1 MPSEMEVFQ
10 QDLLKSVKQMRR
22 GQASRVTRVKVP
34 QAAEARS
41 RVGLSQQDF
50 ARLLGVSA
58 RTLQDWEQGR
68 RKPTGAAKTLLRV
81 AFSHPEALLELH
93 RKNGA
98 RLTREP
104 FSSRIRTNV
113 RTGNKYRGRMINF
126 QTAPERYQH
135 WKLEISGAVA
145 TLSMDVQEDQTLAD
159 GYKLK
164 LNSYDLGVDI
174 ELADAIQRLRFEHPE
189 VAVVVVTSLKPRIF
203 CAGANIYM
211 LGSSS
216 HAFKV
221 NFCKFTNE
229 TRCAMEDDS
238 KHSGRRYIAALNGT
252 ASGGGYELAIA
263 CDEIYLVDDGNS
275 AVSLPEVPL
284 LGVLPGTGGLTRL
297 VDKRKVRRDRA
308 DVFSTLAEGLKGK
321 RAKEWRLID
330 GYFPTSKFQPGIN
343 ARVEQLV
350 GAKSANGSGIKLKPL
365 QIESTDDS
373 RNYRYVRLHLNREQR
388 YADLT
393 VRGPEGPQPTTV
405 EEIQELGDAYWPLQ
419 AYRELDDALLHL
431 RVNEPEIGLVCLR
444 TEGSIESVLAV
455 DQTLAANREHWLV
468 REIILHMAR
477 VLRRL
482 DLTAKSFFAIVEP
495 GACFAGNLLELLLAS
510 DRSYMLMDEKSS
522 IAVSEL
528 NVGAFPMSNGLT
540 RLQSRFLAEPDK
552 VDELFGDKKVF
563 DTEEAEK
570 LGLITFAPDDLDW
583 EDEIRVA
590 IEERTSLS
598 PDALTG
604 MEASLRFAGPETL
617 DTKIY
622 GRLTAW
628 QNWIFQRPNA
638 VGPEGAL
645 TNYGKP
651 TQAHFD
657 YKRT

>member
-1 MPSEMEVFQ
+1 
-10 QDLLKSVKQMRR
+10 
-22 GQASRVTRVKVP
+22 
-34 QAAEARS
+34 
-41 RVGLSQQDF
+41 
-50 ARLLGVSA
+50 
-58 RTLQDWEQGR
+58 
-68 RKPTGAAKTLLRV
+68 
-81 AFSHPEALLELH
+81 
-93 RKNGA
+93 
-98 RLTREP
+98 
-104 FSSRIRTNV
+104 
-113 RTGNKYRGRMINF
+113 MINF
-126 QTAPERYQH
+126 QTSPDQYKH
-135 WKLEISGAVA
+135 WKLSFDGAVA
-145 TLSMDVQEDQTLAD
+145 RLAMDVQEDETLAD

-174 ELADAIQRLRFEHPE
+174 ELADAIQRIRFEHPE
-189 VAVVVVTSLKPRIF
+189 VRAVVITSLKPRIF

-211 LGSSS
+211 LGTSS

-229 TRCAMEDDS
+229 TRCGIEDDS
-238 KHSGRRYIAALNGT
+238 RASGRRYIAALNGT

-321 RAKEWRLID
+321 RAKEWGLID
-330 GYFPTSKFQPGIN
+330 DTFPTSKFQEAMDERLAQIGNLRSDNGTQDKILRYNGGI
-343 ARVEQLV
+343 QL
-350 GAKSANGSGIKLKPL
+350 NPLK
-365 QIESTDDS
+365 IESSEDT
-373 RNYRYVRLHLNREQR
+373 RNSKYVSLKFHPDKRYV
-388 YADLT
+388 DLS
-393 VRGPEGPQPTTV
+393 VRGPESDLSISAD
-405 EEIQELGDAYWPLQ
+405 EIQKLGDDYWPLR
-419 AYRELDDALLHL
+419 AYRELDDALLYL
-431 RVNEPEIGLVCLR
+431 RVNEPEIGLVCVR
-444 TEGSIESVLAV
+444 TEGSIENVLSV
-455 DQTLAANREHWLV
+455 DKTLAANRDHWLV

-482 DLTAKSFFAIVEP
+482 DLTAKSFFSIIEP
-495 GACFAGNLLELLLAS
+495 GSCFAGNLFELVLAS
-510 DRSYMLMDEKSS
+510 DRSYMLNNPDETVE
-522 IAVSEL
+522 IALSDL
-528 NVGAFPMSNGLT
+528 NTGAFPMSNGLT
-540 RLQSRFLAEPDK
+540 RLQSRFLAEP
-552 VDELFGDKKVF
+552 KKAYEAFARERPF
-563 DTEEAEK
+563 DAEAAEAA
-570 LGLITFAPDDLDW
+570 GLVTFAPDDLDW
-583 EDEIRVA
+583 GDEIRLA

-604 MEASLRFAGPETL
+604 MEASLRFAGPETM

-638 VGPEGAL
+638 VGPNGAL

>member
-1 MPSEMEVFQ
+1 MSKSENPVIAFQ
-10 QDLLKSVKQMRR
+10 TSPDRYR
-22 GQASRVTRVKVP
+22 HW
-34 QAAEARS
+34 
-41 RVGLSQQDF
+41 
-50 ARLLGVSA
+50 RLLFDGPVA
-58 RTLQDWEQGR
+58 R
-68 RKPTGAAKTLLRV
+68 
-81 AFSHPEALLELH
+81 
-93 RKNGA
+93 
-98 RLTREP
+98 
-104 FSSRIRTNV
+104 
-113 RTGNKYRGRMINF
+113 
-126 QTAPERYQH
+126 
-135 WKLEISGAVA
+135 
-145 TLSMDVQEDQTLAD
+145 LSMDVQEDETLAG

-174 ELADAIQRLRFEHPE
+174 ELADAVQRIRFEHPE
-189 VAVVVVTSLKPRIF
+189 VRVVVLTSLKPRIF

-229 TRCAMEDDS
+229 TRCAIEDDS
-238 KHSGRRYIAALNGT
+238 NHSGRRYIAALNGT

-321 RAKEWRLID
+321 RAKEWGLID
-330 GYFPTSKFQPGIN
+330 GYFPTSKFQESID
-343 ARVEQLV
+343 ARVKQLTN
-350 GAKSANGSGIKLKPL
+350 GATAAETGIKLTPL
-365 QIESTDDS
+365 EFETTSDS
-373 RNYRYVRLHLNREQR
+373 RNYKYVKLKLNRDQR

-393 VRGPEGPQPTTV
+393 LHAPEGPQPTTA
-405 EEIQELGDAYWPLQ
+405 EQIQELGAAYWPLQ

-444 TEGSIESVLAV
+444 TQGDAETILAI
-455 DQTLAANREHWLV
+455 DQTLVANHDHWLV
-468 REIILHMAR
+468 REIVLNMAR

-482 DLTAKSFFAIVEP
+482 DLTAKSFFAMVEP
-495 GACFAGNLLELLLAS
+495 GSCFAGNLLELLLAS
-510 DRSYMLMDEKSS
+510 DRSYMLKDSEAGDASL
-522 IAVSEL
+522 AVSEL
-528 NVGAFPMSNGLT
+528 NQGAFLMSNGLT
-540 RLQSRFLAEPDK
+540 RMQSRFLAEPEK
-552 VDELFGDKKVF
+552 LGEVFGDTKTF
-563 DTEEAEK
+563 DTEEAEE
-570 LGLITFAPDDLDW
+570 LGLITFAPDELDW

-604 MEASLRFAGPETL
+604 MEASLRFAGPETM

>member
-1 MPSEMEVFQ
+1 MP
-10 QDLLKSVKQMRR
+10 
-22 GQASRVTRVKVP
+22 
-34 QAAEARS
+34 
-41 RVGLSQQDF
+41 
-50 ARLLGVSA
+50 
-58 RTLQDWEQGR
+58 
-68 RKPTGAAKTLLRV
+68 
-81 AFSHPEALLELH
+81 
-93 RKNGA
+93 
-98 RLTREP
+98 
-104 FSSRIRTNV
+104 
-113 RTGNKYRGRMINF
+113 MINF
-126 QTAPERYQH
+126 QTSPEQYKH
-135 WKLEISGAVA
+135 WKLSIDGRVA
-145 TLSMDVQEDQTLAD
+145 RLSMDVQEDQTISN

-174 ELADAIQRLRFEHPE
+174 ELADAIQRVRFEHPE
-189 VAVVVVTSLKPRIF
+189 VRAVVITSLKPRIF

-211 LGSSS
+211 LGTSS

-229 TRCAMEDDS
+229 TRCAIEDDS
-238 KHSGRRYIAALNGT
+238 RHSGRRYIAALNGT

-297 VDKRKVRRDRA
+297 VDKRKIRRDRA

-330 GYFPTSKFQPGIN
+330 DTFTTSRFQEAIDNRVAQIADENTQDNILRHGITLHPL
-343 ARVEQLV
+343 EFT
-350 GAKSANGSGIKLKPL
+350 SAEDTREYKYVKLKFHR
-365 QIESTDDS
+365 D
-373 RNYRYVRLHLNREQR
+373 QR

-393 VRGPEGPQPTTV
+393 MLGPECRSEMSA
-405 EEIQELGDAYWPLQ
+405 EEIQQLGDEYWPLR

-444 TEGSIESVLAV
+444 TKGDLVDALAR
-455 DQTLAANREHWLV
+455 DDELSKHRDHWLV
-468 REIILHMAR
+468 REIILNMAR

-495 GACFAGNLLELLLAS
+495 GSCFGGNLLELLLAS
-510 DRSYMLMDEKSS
+510 DRSYMLNDSEQ
-522 IAVSEL
+522 AVEVVTSEL
-528 NVGAFPMSNGLT
+528 NSGALPMSNGLT
-540 RLQSRFLAEPDK
+540 RLQSRFLSEPDN
-552 VDELFGDKKVF
+552 VDEVF
-563 DTEEAEK
+563 AHEGAFNTEDAEAA
-570 LGLITFAPDDLDW
+570 GLVTFAPDDLDW
-583 EDEIRVA
+583 EDEIRLA

-604 MEASLRFAGPETL
+604 MEASLRFAGPETM

-638 VGPEGAL
+638 VGEHGAL

-651 TQAHFD
+651 TQAQFD